1 MGEAGDKAVRVVIVG
16 YVQGV
21 WFRAWTRQQATRLG
35 LDGWVRN
42 RADGAVEALFAGPVA
57 AVDEMLRLC
66 WQGPPLA
73 SVYRVEARPAEPPA
87 EPGFH
92 YRPTV

>member
-73 SVYRVEARPAEPPA
+73 SVHYVEARPSEPPP

>member
-1 MGEAGDKAVRVVIVG
+1 MGEAGNKAVRVIIMG
-16 YVQGV
+16 RVQGV
-21 WFRAWTRQQATRLG
+21 WFRAWTRDDAARLG

-42 RADGAVEALFAGPVA
+42 RADGSVEALFAGPAA
-57 AVDEMLRLC
+57 AVDEMVRLC
-66 WQGPPLA
+66 WDGPPYA
-73 SVYRVEARPAEPPA
+73 AVDHVEARPAAPPP